1 MHMETERKTIRIKKR
16 KGEANL
22 GEGVGI
28 RENGHLK
35 DKKKEVKDKNGTK
48 NRQKKK
54 KKEKRNTRERLKHK
68 EKEKG
73 KKTG

>member
-1 MHMETERKTIRIKKR
+1 MHMETERETIRIKKR

-28 RENGHLK
+28 RENGQLK

-54 KKEKRNTRERLKHK
+54 KEKKEYKGEVKAQRER
-68 EKEKG
+68 KG